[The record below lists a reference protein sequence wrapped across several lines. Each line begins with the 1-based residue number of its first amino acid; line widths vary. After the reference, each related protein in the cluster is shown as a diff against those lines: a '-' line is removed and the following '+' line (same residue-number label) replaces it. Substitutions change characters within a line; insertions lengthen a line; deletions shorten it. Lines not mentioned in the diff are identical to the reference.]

1 MNIAAWIWLVVLSI
15 AIAWLVFQDI
25 KHTKAI
31 GALIDLYVQKKD
43 RDIHKAVSEITEQ
56 AEKVETEEEMEALA
70 QEIMEKHGLH
80 GSVEIVKVRESKKVE
95 DTGKKKKP
103 TANKKSTNKKGKK

>member
-15 AIAWLVFQDI
+15 AVAWLVFQNI

-43 RDIHKAVSEITEQ
+43 KDFHEAVSEITEQ
-56 AEKVETEEEMEALA
+56 AKKIKTEKEMKALA

-80 GSVEIVKVRESKKVE
+80 GSVEIVKARESKKVE
-95 DTGKKKKP
+95 DTGKKKK
-103 TANKKSTNKKGKK
+103 TTTNKKSTNKKGKK